1 MSPFRAVNLRFSR
14 SLAGAV
20 PFLFAALLLLS
31 TNHLFAQ
38 SSDRVGPISVKP
50 QQPEMAPVVP
60 VVIDAQEYV
69 ISADDLLD
77 VYIIDVPDLSRT
89 YRVSQSGQLAFP
101 LLPKPLNAAGMTLD
115 EFALLL
121 TTQLKSSGTLTDP
134 HINVSVKESRNHSVS
149 ITGAVKNPQIY
160 PLLGRTKL
168 LSVLSQAGG
177 IADDAGSFVKI
188 TRGGAVNKTLQAA
201 GTNPAEASAET
212 PQTITINVNDLLNSG
227 NSSLNVDVY
236 PGDWVT
242 VPRAGVVYVVGA
254 VNRSGGFVMNTTR
267 EHMTVLQAVALAE
280 DLKPTAQREHSMI
293 IRRDPSKTADRQ
305 EITVNLKKILTGQ
318 TPDVVM
324 EPNDILFVPD
334 SAGKKALR
342 RGAEA
347 AIQIA
352 TGLALFRL

>member
-1 MSPFRAVNLRFSR
+1 MM
-14 SLAGAV
+14 
-20 PFLFAALLLLS
+20 LFVLLTMLMLS
-31 TNHLFAQ
+31 ANHLFAQ
-38 SSDRVGPISVKP
+38 GPDRAGPISVKP
-50 QQPEMAPVVP
+50 QRTEAAPVA
-60 VVIDAQEYV
+60 IEAQEYV
-69 ISADDLLD
+69 ISADDLLE

-101 LLPKPLNAAGMTLD
+101 LLPKPLNAAGLTLD
-115 EFALLL
+115 EFGLLL
-121 TTQLKSSGTLTDP
+121 TSQLKSSGTLTDP
-134 HINVSVKESRNHSVS
+134 HLNVSVKESRNHSVS

-177 IADDAGSFVKI
+177 IADDAGNVVKI
-188 TRGGAVNKTLQAA
+188 TRGGAVSKTLQAA
-201 GTNPAEASAET
+201 SATPADPSGET

-242 VPRAGVVYVVGA
+242 VPKAGVVYVVGA

-293 IRRDPSKTADRQ
+293 IRRDLSKTGDRQ

-318 TPDVVM
+318 TADVVM

>member
-1 MSPFRAVNLRFSR
+1 MSPSRTTSFRSFLRAVRCLSGAILLFS
-14 SLAGAV
+14 A
-20 PFLFAALLLLS
+20 
-31 TNHLFAQ
+31 NHVFAQ

-50 QQPEMAPVVP
+50 QRPEVPPVA
-60 VVIDAQEYV
+60 IEAQEYV
-69 ISADDLLD
+69 ISADDLLE
-77 VYIIDVPDLSRT
+77 VYILDVPELSRT

-101 LLPKPLNAAGMTLD
+101 LLPKPLNAVGMTLD
-115 EFALLL
+115 EFSLLL
-121 TTQLKSSGTLTDP
+121 TTQLKASGTLTDP
-134 HINVSVKESRNHSVS
+134 HVNVSVKESRNHSVS

-177 IADDAGSFVKI
+177 IADDAGNVVKI
-188 TRGGAVNKTLQAA
+188 TRGGAVNKTLAA
-201 GTNPAEASAET
+201 TSATSADAPAET
-212 PQTITINVNDLLNSG
+212 PQTITINLNDLLNSG
-227 NSSLNVDVY
+227 NSTLNVDVY

-242 VPRAGVVYVVGA
+242 VPKAGVVYVVGA

-293 IRRDPSKTADRQ
+293 IRRDPSKNADRQ

-334 SAGKKALR
+334 STGKKALR